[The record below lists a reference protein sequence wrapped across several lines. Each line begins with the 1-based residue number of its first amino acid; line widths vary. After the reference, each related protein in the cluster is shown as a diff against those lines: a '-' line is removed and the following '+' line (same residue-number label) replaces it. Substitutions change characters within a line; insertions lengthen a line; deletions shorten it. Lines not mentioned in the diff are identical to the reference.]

1 MCELVLLATVLNDFV
16 LYRTEVVHDRKIPL
30 ACKNQLNQCIM
41 HKNQK
46 YVSPVVQSSECIHL
60 GYFSCILQ

>member
-41 HKNQK
+41 HKNQNM
-46 YVSPVVQSSECIHL
+46 SVQ
-60 GYFSCILQ
+60 